1 MDKQSKTIELDFQV
15 RDYELDL
22 QGIVNNAVYQNYL
35 EHARHE
41 FLKLHGLDFSQ
52 LHIDGYDA
60 VLIRAEIDYKKSLK
74 SGNLF
79 LVQTSVERE
88 GRLKIVFN
96 QKIVTIPDGI
106 LILQAK
112 IFVACLHNNK
122 PIEPLQ
128 ILDKIGLL

>member
-1 MDKQSKTIELDFQV
+1 MDKQTKTIELEFQV

-41 FLKLHGLDFSQ
+41 FLKLHGLNFNQ
-52 LHIDGYDA
+52 LHAEGFDA
-60 VLIRAEIDYKKSLK
+60 VVVRAEIEYKKSLK
-74 SGNLF
+74 SGDVF
-79 LVQTSVERE
+79 LVQTSAERE

-96 QKIVTIPDGI
+96 QKIVKLSDGI

-112 IFVACLHNNK
+112 IFAACIHNNR
-122 PIEPLQ
+122 PVEPLL
-128 ILDKIGLL
+128 ILDKMGLL

>member
-1 MDKQSKTIELDFQV
+1 MDKQTKTIELAFQV

-41 FLKLHGLDFSQ
+41 FLKFHGLDFNQ
-52 LHIDGYDA
+52 LHLDGFDA
-60 VLIRAEIDYKKSLK
+60 VVIRAEIDYKKSLK
-74 SGNLF
+74 SADAF
-79 LVQTSVERE
+79 VVETSVERE

-96 QKIVTIPDGI
+96 QKIRRTEGDV

-112 IFVACLHNNK
+112 IFAACIYNNR

-128 ILDKIGLL
+128 ILDKMGLL

>member
-1 MDKQSKTIELDFQV
+1 MDKQTKTIELEFQV

-41 FLKLHGLDFSQ
+41 FLKLHDLDFNQ
-52 LHIDGYDA
+52 LHIEGFDA
-60 VLIRAEIDYKKSLK
+60 VVVRAEIEYKKSLK
-74 SGNLF
+74 SGDVF

-96 QKIVTIPDGI
+96 QKIVKLSDGI

-112 IFVACLHNNK
+112 IFAACIHHNR
-122 PIEPLQ
+122 PVEPLL
-128 ILDKIGLL
+128 ILDKMGLL